1 MTFFKLA
8 WRNVFRNAR
17 RSFLTVA
24 AIAIGLTALSF
35 LWSFIEGVNDQ
46 MIENSTRYLAGH
58 VQVHRSGY
66 HDNQTLDLIMDDAQP
81 VHAAFARNPHVIAV
95 AERLE
100 GMAIV
105 SVGDKSRG
113 MMVIGVDP
121 QQEVRVTTLHK
132 ALISGS
138 YFSSGD
144 AKEVLLG
151 DKAAAT
157 LRVTNGAEIVL
168 FTQAADGSVGAEK
181 YIVRGIFDTKMDMI
195 DGLYVVMP
203 LRVAQELFVAGKGV
217 TAVVAKLDDRGAA
230 EALAHRTAQSLGNN
244 FEVLE
249 WQKLLP
255 SMVQSTKFHDVFA
268 YILLLVVFVV
278 VAVGITNTILMAVM
292 ERYRE
297 FGIMMA
303 LGTRANQITR
313 IVLCEACI
321 LGLLGLI
328 LGATVGVALVA
339 YYGSFGIHLEQ
350 YAKAIEA
357 MPGLTGTVY
366 PKFRLERMLL
376 LAVIVFITAIIAAL
390 YPAWKAAALVP
401 VDAIR
406 GTKQNKPGSGRM
418 KAQANRWRIRLPHIP
433 LPVFVKI
440 AARGLLRNPRRALL
454 TISAT
459 TFGLAAFVFLLS
471 FVQGFLNQLVDNST
485 GYITGDLQLQ
495 HERFRD
501 DMAPQFSLPA
511 SANILEQVST
521 HAGVAAA
528 APRVQ
533 AQVLISS
540 PVQSQIVVLVGI
552 DPAIESRVTFID
564 RTVKEGRWLTSTANR
579 EVVIGR
585 KLAKTLGIRLGEKLV
600 VMTQAAD
607 GTFSSSAFRLGGI
620 YQTESSSFD
629 GAFAFVTLPIAQA
642 LLGLGERIST
652 VAVRLKDRTQA
663 VAIAPSLTAHINFP
677 GISAQ
682 PWQILLPEIAQMFGF
697 VGMSFRL
704 IIGIVF
710 SVVAI
715 GIMNT
720 LLMSVMERIRE
731 FGIMLALGTKPG
743 EIVRMVVYEAIVLT
757 LLGLLAGYLA
767 GAAVVSYYATA
778 GIDLS
783 RYASGVTT
791 IPGLTGMIYPQLASR
806 SVVLPA
812 AALLVL
818 SLLAALY
825 PAWKAARLEPVKAI
839 RHG

>member
-8 WRNVFRNAR
+8 WRNVFRNTR

-46 MIENSTRYLAGH
+46 MVENSTRYLAGH
-58 VQVHRSGY
+58 IQIHRSGY

-81 VHAAFARNPHVIAV
+81 VRAAFAGNPHVVAV
-95 AERLE
+95 TERLE
-100 GMAIV
+100 GMALV
-105 SVGDKSRG
+105 SIGDKSRG

-121 QQEVRVTTLHK
+121 QQEIRVTTLHK
-132 ALISGS
+132 TLISGS
-138 YFSSGD
+138 YFSSD
-144 AKEVLLG
+144 NAKEVLLG

-157 LRVTNGAEIVL
+157 LKVTSGAEIVL
-168 FTQAADGSVGAEK
+168 VTQAADGSVGAAK

-195 DGLYVVMP
+195 DGLYVFMP
-203 LRVAQELFVAGKGV
+203 LQVAQELFVAGKGV

-230 EALAHRTAQSLGNN
+230 ETLSRNTSLSLGSSY
-244 FEVLE
+244 EVLE

-255 SMVQSTKFHDVFA
+255 AMVQSTKFHDVFA

-313 IVLCEACI
+313 IVLFEACI
-321 LGLLGLI
+321 LGMLGLI
-328 LGATVGVALVA
+328 LGAIVGVALVA
-339 YYGSFGIHLEQ
+339 YYGSAGIHLEQ

-366 PKFRLERMLL
+366 PKFRPDRMLL
-376 LAVIVFITAIIAAL
+376 LAAIVFFTAIIAAL
-390 YPAWKAAALVP
+390 YPAWKAAELVP

-406 GTKQNKPGSGRM
+406 GTKQRSKRSSPH
-418 KAQANRWRIRLPHIP
+418 AFRWRIRLPHIP

-459 TFGLAAFVFLLS
+459 AFGLAAFVFLLS
-471 FVQGFLNQLVDNST
+471 FVQGFLNQLVENST
-485 GYITGDLQLQ
+485 GYIAGDLQVL

-501 DMAPQFSLPA
+501 DMAPEFSLPQ
-511 SANILEQVST
+511 SAKILEQVRT

-552 DPAIESRVTFID
+552 DPAIESRVTFLD
-564 RTVKEGRWLTSTANR
+564 RAVKEGRWLTAGANR

-607 GTFSSSAFRLGGI
+607 GTFASSAFRLGGI
-620 YQTESSSFD
+620 YETESPSFD
-629 GAFAFVTLPIAQA
+629 GAFAYVTLPSAQSM
-642 LLGLGERIST
+642 LGLGERIST
-652 VAVRLKDRTQA
+652 VAVRLQDREQA
-663 VAIAPSLTAHINFP
+663 TAIATSLTKEINLP
-677 GISAQ
+677 AISAQ
-682 PWQILLPEIAQMFGF
+682 SWQILLPEIAQMFGF
-697 VGMSFRL
+697 IGMAFRL

-715 GIMNT
+715 GVMNT
-720 LLMSVMERIRE
+720 LLMSVMERMRE

-757 LLGLLAGYLA
+757 LVGLLAGYLA

-778 GIDLS
+778 GINLS
-783 RYASGVTT
+783 RYTTGVTT

-818 SLLAALY
+818 SLVAALY